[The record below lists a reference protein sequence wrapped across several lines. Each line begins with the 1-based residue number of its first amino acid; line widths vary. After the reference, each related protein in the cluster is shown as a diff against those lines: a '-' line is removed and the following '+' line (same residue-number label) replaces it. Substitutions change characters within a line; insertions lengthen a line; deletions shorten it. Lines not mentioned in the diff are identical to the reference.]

1 MPGDM
6 VPIFGMITGTI
17 MTAMMVIG
25 AVMIF
30 RGPVGQAIGRRIH
43 GGRGDA
49 DGVLLAEVDQLRD
62 HLAALEGQVGELGER
77 LDFTERLLA
86 RQDPARVP
94 GAQREDP

>member
-17 MTAMMVIG
+17 MTGMMVLG
-25 AVMIF
+25 GVLIF

-43 GGRGDA
+43 GGRPEGDA
-49 DGVLLAEVDQLRD
+49 ALLGEVDGLRD
-62 HLAALEGQVGELGER
+62 HVASLEAQVGELNER

-86 RQDPARVP
+86 RQEPARLP
-94 GAQREDP
+94 GPQGGGT

>member
-43 GGRGDA
+43 GGRTDPDPA
-49 DGVLLAEVDQLRD
+49 LLGEVDQLRD
-62 HLAALEGQVGELGER
+62 HVAMLEAQVGDLNER
-77 LDFTERLLA
+77 LDFTERLIA
-86 RQDPARVP
+86 RQDQPRLP
-94 GAQREDP
+94 GGDVR